1 MCMYNNIC
9 VIMCNYNCHMSRKI
23 QYNCIQLSAGKLLD
37 AMKTDTGQSITK
49 YKTKKNIN
57 NNDINISNNNDV
69 ITVSYKYAMII

>member
-1 MCMYNNIC
+1 
-9 VIMCNYNCHMSRKI
+9 MSIKI
-23 QYNCIQLSAGKLLD
+23 QYNCIQLSTGKLLD

-57 NNDINISNNNDV
+57 NNDINISNNDV